1 MISQTKSKIAK
12 KSTRITK
19 IFAVWTTTCAPVIR
33 LYMPLKYIAVDGPI
47 GVGKTT
53 LAKMLSEDMGAKL
66 VLEPVEENP
75 FLADFYR
82 NRQQNAF
89 KTQIYFLL
97 TRYEQ
102 QLALKHSETPSSVV
116 CDYTIAKDSIFAKV
130 NLSEKEESLYN
141 TVFTLLKEK
150 LPQPDI
156 VIYLRA
162 DPKVIMQRIKKRG
175 FDYERPITNAY
186 LKELTDSYDRFFL
199 NYTETPL
206 LVVDTSKQNY
216 IDNLEDFANLKR
228 ELLSHRG
235 GTVHL
240 IAR

>member
-1 MISQTKSKIAK
+1 M
-12 KSTRITK
+12 
-19 IFAVWTTTCAPVIR
+19 
-33 LYMPLKYIAVDGPI
+33 
-47 GVGKTT
+47 
-53 LAKMLSEDMGAKL
+53 LAEDMGARL
-66 VLEPVEENP
+66 VLEPVEKNP

-82 NRQQNAF
+82 DRKQNAF
-89 KTQIYFLL
+89 KTQLYFLL
-97 TRYEQ
+97 TRYQQ
-102 QLALKHSETPSSVV
+102 QLELKRSETPSSVV
-116 CDYTIAKDSIFAKV
+116 CDYTIAKDSIFAKL
-130 NLSEKEESLYN
+130 NLSEDEQSLYN
-141 TVFTLLKEK
+141 TVFMLLKER

-175 FDYERPITNAY
+175 FDYERPITNGY
-186 LKELTDSYDRFFL
+186 LEELADSYDRFFL

-228 ELLSHRG
+228 EMLSHRG